1 MMCTTYQ
8 TTRGLLPFSVE
19 RRARRRTREGP
30 WLSIDS
36 VSDEVS
42 EENRPASLRAPV
54 LTSHANL
61 AKFYPESL
69 DYRLKRL
76 FLGKPLVSEQLS
88 GERLNRPIALGV
100 LAPDCISSSAYGTE
114 EILTQMT
121 PYIGLAAFALVVPI
135 MFVIIGVLFFVTTSY
150 LDVIKYYT
158 TAGGSYVV
166 ARDNFGPKVA
176 QIAAVALL
184 IDYTVTVAVQCSAGT
199 AALTTAFPALTTSF
213 PIIKNATLLLTVVV
227 VLILIFGNLR
237 GIREAGSYFA
247 VPTYFYVTMLSL
259 TIIVGY
265 YKKAV
270 GTLHLIP
277 QPATKLL
284 VDGRLGHS
292 GSGILMGLAFLTLLR
307 AYANGGSSL
316 TGLEAI
322 SNGVGSFRRPESRNA
337 RITLV
342 VMSSVLAF
350 LLIGTTLLAHW
361 THALPYQLGSPTVVG
376 QEVSDVFGAHG
387 VGHVIFFVVQIATV
401 MILYTGGNTSF
412 NGFPFLANYVAGDK
426 YLPRQLTKRGHRLA
440 FSNGILVLGVV
451 SLILIIAF
459 NASVNAL
466 IALYAIGVFTGFT
479 LAGAG
484 MVARHLREKDR
495 HWRRGVFI
503 NALSACVTSI
513 VVVIFILAKFTEGA
527 WIIVVVGPLMYYG
540 LIRFHRA
547 YVREEKAF
555 EANSAKSS
563 MHIRMNRVIIFVDN
577 YDLPTE
583 RALLYCNSLNPYSVR
598 AVHFDVDNLV
608 TKRLETSW
616 GRPNTASAS
625 ISLEVV
631 ECEDRRIDR
640 AALELV
646 ADAVRDPDVFCMVI
660 LPRRGFVSRLQRLL
674 HDRTAD
680 NIASAVMHVP
690 RTAATIIPYNAMRRR
705 TSEGL
710 RRRLPE
716 GAEVVEP
723 PSDEVTRGG
732 VRSDAH
738 LAADLK
744 LAERSRDAEPIG
756 DVIERDFVEVAGRV
770 RSMAIGNESGVHE
783 LRCVLSDNS
792 GSITLVFQGRTN
804 VPGIERGTRLMV
816 KGTVTSLRREAV
828 ILNPQYEIVAAPQGD
843 H

>member
-1 MMCTTYQ
+1 
-8 TTRGLLPFSVE
+8 
-19 RRARRRTREGP
+19 
-30 WLSIDS
+30 
-36 VSDEVS
+36 VSDE
-42 EENRPASLRAPV
+42 EKPAARRAPL

-61 AKFYPESL
+61 VKFYPETWN
-69 DYRLKRL
+69 YRLKRV

-88 GERLNRPIALGV
+88 GERLSRPIALGV

-121 PYIGLAAFALVVPI
+121 PAIGLAAFALVVPI

-150 LDVIKYYT
+150 WDVIKYYT

-199 AALTTAFPALTTSF
+199 AALTTAFPTLTKHF
-213 PIIKNATLLLTVVV
+213 PLVGNGTLLMTVFV
-227 VLILIFGNLR
+227 VLVLIFGNLR

-247 VPTYFYVTMLSL
+247 FPTYFYVVMLSA
-259 TIIVGY
+259 TILIGY
-265 YKKAV
+265 YKKIA
-270 GTLHLIP
+270 GTLHVIP

-284 VDGRLGHS
+284 VHGHLGTS
-292 GSGILMGLAFLTLLR
+292 GHGLLMGLAFLTLLR

-322 SNGVGSFRRPESRNA
+322 SNGVGSFRRPESPNA
-337 RITLV
+337 RSTLV
-342 VMSSVLAF
+342 VMSTVLAF
-350 LLIGTTLLAHW
+350 LLLGTTLLAHW
-361 THALPYQLGSPTVVG
+361 THAFPYGAGTPTVVG

-387 VGHVIFFVVQIATV
+387 FGHLIFFVVQIATV

-459 NASVNAL
+459 DASVDAL
-466 IALYAIGVFTGFT
+466 ISLYAIGVFTGFT
-479 LAGAG
+479 MAGAG
-484 MVARHLREKDR
+484 MVARHLRVKEP
-495 HWRRGVFI
+495 HWRRGVAI
-503 NALSACVTSI
+503 NATSAFVTSL
-513 VVVIFILAKFTEGA
+513 VVIIFIIAKFTEGA
-527 WIIVVVGPLMYYG
+527 WIIVVVGPIMYYG
-540 LIRFHRA
+540 LIRFHRQ
-547 YVREEKAF
+547 YMREEKAF
-555 EANSAKSS
+555 EANSARAGMK
-563 MHIRMNRVIIFVDN
+563 IRMNRVIVFVDN

-583 RALLYCNSLNPYSVR
+583 RALLYCTSLNPYSIR

-608 TKRLETSW
+608 TKRLETNW
-616 GRPNTASAS
+616 GRPNTASAN
-625 ISLEVV
+625 ISLEIV
-631 ECEDRRIDR
+631 ECEDRRVDR

-680 NIASAVMHVP
+680 EMANAVMHVP
-690 RTAATIIPYNAMRRR
+690 RTAATIIPYRA
-705 TSEGL
+705 L
-710 RRRLPE
+710 RRLTAGELRE
-716 GAEVVEP
+716 EP
-723 PSDEVTRGG
+723 VSDEVTRGG
-732 VRSDAH
+732 VRAASN

-744 LAERSRDAEPIG
+744 LASRSGDALPIG
-756 DVIERDFVEVAGRV
+756 ALVERESVEIAGRV
-770 RSMAIGNESGVHE
+770 RSMAIGNESGASE
-783 LRCVLSDNS
+783 LRCVITDNS
-792 GSITLVFQGRTN
+792 GSITLVFQGQTS
-804 VPGIERGTRLMV
+804 VPGIERGTRLLV

>member
-1 MMCTTYQ
+1 
-8 TTRGLLPFSVE
+8 
-19 RRARRRTREGP
+19 
-30 WLSIDS
+30 
-36 VSDEVS
+36 VSDE
-42 EENRPASLRAPV
+42 EKPASPRAPI

-69 DYRLKRL
+69 DYRLKRF

-121 PYIGLAAFALVVPI
+121 PFIGLAAFALVVPI

-166 ARDNFGPKVA
+166 ARDNFGPKIA

-199 AALTTAFPALTTSF
+199 AALTTAFPALKTSF
-213 PIIKNATLLLTVVV
+213 PLVGNGTLLMTVLV

-237 GIREAGSYFA
+237 GLREAGSYFA
-247 VPTYFYVTMLSL
+247 IPTYFYVVMLSL
-259 TIIVGY
+259 TILIGY
-265 YKKAV
+265 YKKIV
-270 GTLHLIP
+270 GTLHMIA
-277 QPATKLL
+277 QPATHLM
-284 VDGRLGHS
+284 VDHKLGHS
-292 GSGILMGLAFLTLLR
+292 GNGLLMGLAFITLLR

-337 RITLV
+337 RSTLV

-350 LLIGTTLLAHW
+350 LLVGTTLLAHW
-361 THALPYQLGSPTVVG
+361 THAFPYDSGSPTVVG
-376 QEVSDVFGAHG
+376 QEVSDIFGASG
-387 VGHVIFFVVQIATV
+387 FGHYLFLIVQFATV
-401 MILYTGGNTSF
+401 LILYTGGNTSF

-440 FSNGILVLGVV
+440 FSNGIIVLGIV
-451 SLILIIAF
+451 SLSLIIAF
-459 NASVNAL
+459 KASVNAL

-484 MVARHLREKDR
+484 MVARHLREKGA
-495 HWRRGVFI
+495 HWRRGVVI

-513 VVVIFILAKFTEGA
+513 VVLVFIFAKFTEGA
-527 WIIVVVGPLMYYG
+527 WIIVVVGPIMYWG
-540 LIRFHRA
+540 LLRFHKT
-547 YVREEKAF
+547 YIREEKAF
-555 EANSAKSS
+555 EANIGKSS
-563 MHIRMNRVIIFVDN
+563 MHIRMNRIIVFVDN

-608 TKRLETSW
+608 TKRLEASW
-616 GRPNTASAS
+616 GRPETASAA
-625 ISLEVV
+625 ISLEIV
-631 ECEDRRIDR
+631 ECEDRRVDR

-690 RTAATIIPYNAMRRR
+690 RTAATIIPYNA
-705 TSEGL
+705 L
-710 RRRLPE
+710 RRKLPE
-716 GAEVVEP
+716 GKMAEEP
-723 PSDEVTRGG
+723 VSDEVTRGG
-732 VRSDAH
+732 LRSDAH

-744 LAERSRDAEPIG
+744 LASVSSDSAPIG
-756 DVIERDFVEVAGRV
+756 GLIERQFAEIAGRV

-783 LRCVLSDNS
+783 LRCVIADNT

-828 ILNPQYEIVAAPQGD
+828 ILNPQYEIVAAPQGE

>member
-1 MMCTTYQ
+1 
-8 TTRGLLPFSVE
+8 
-19 RRARRRTREGP
+19 
-30 WLSIDS
+30 
-36 VSDEVS
+36 VSEEVS
-42 EENRPASLRAPV
+42 EENRPASTRAPI

-61 AKFYPESL
+61 AKFYPESW
-69 DYRLKRL
+69 DYRLKRF

-166 ARDNFGPKVA
+166 ARDNFGPKIA

-199 AALTTAFPALTTSF
+199 AALTTAFPQLVTSF
-213 PIIKNATLLLTVVV
+213 PIVKNATLLITVVV

-247 VPTYFYVTMLSL
+247 IPTYFYVVMLSA
-259 TIIVGY
+259 TIIIGY

-270 GTLHLIP
+270 GSLHMIP

-284 VDGRLGHS
+284 VEGRLGHS
-292 GSGILMGLAFLTLLR
+292 GSGILMGLAFVTLLR

-322 SNGVGSFRRPESRNA
+322 SNGVGSFRRPESHNA
-337 RITLV
+337 RSTLV

-387 VGHVIFFVVQIATV
+387 FGHVIFFVVQIATV
-401 MILYTGGNTSF
+401 LILWTGGNTSF

-451 SLILIIAF
+451 SLVLIIAF

-484 MVARHLREKDR
+484 MVKRHLRMKEA

-513 VVVIFILAKFTEGA
+513 VVLVFIFAKFTEGA
-527 WIIVVVGPLMYYG
+527 WIIVVVGPIMYYG
-540 LIRFHRA
+540 LIRFHKT

-555 EANSAKSS
+555 EANSARAAT

-608 TKRLETSW
+608 TKRLEASW

-625 ISLEVV
+625 ISLEIV

-690 RTAATIIPYNAMRRR
+690 RTAATIIPYNALRRKVP
-705 TSEGL
+705 EGL
-710 RRRLPE
+710 RRRPPE
-716 GAEVVEP
+716 GAVIEEP
-723 PSDEVTRGG
+723 PSDAVARGG
-732 VRSDAH
+732 VRVDAH
-738 LAADLK
+738 LAADVQ
-744 LAERSRDAEPIG
+744 LAARSADAEPIG
-756 DVIERDFVEVAGRV
+756 DVVERDFVELAGRV
-770 RSMAIGNESGVHE
+770 RSMAIANESGVHE

-828 ILNPQYEIVAAPQGD
+828 ILNPQYEIVASPQGE

>member
-1 MMCTTYQ
+1 
-8 TTRGLLPFSVE
+8 
-19 RRARRRTREGP
+19 
-30 WLSIDS
+30 
-36 VSDEVS
+36 
-42 EENRPASLRAPV
+42 V

-61 AKFYPESL
+61 AKFYPESW

-121 PYIGLAAFALVVPI
+121 PFIGLAAFALVVPI

-213 PIIKNATLLLTVVV
+213 PLIKNATLLLTVVV

-237 GIREAGSYFA
+237 GIREAGTYFA
-247 VPTYFYVTMLSL
+247 IPTYFYVLMLSI
-259 TIIVGY
+259 TIVIGY

-270 GTLHLIP
+270 GTLHMIP
-277 QPATKLL
+277 PPATKLL

-292 GSGILMGLAFLTLLR
+292 GSGILMGLAFITLLR

-322 SNGVGSFRRPESRNA
+322 SNGVGSFRRPESHNA
-337 RITLV
+337 RSTLV

-387 VGHVIFFVVQIATV
+387 FGHVIFFVVQIATV
-401 MILYTGGNTSF
+401 LILYTGGNTSF
-412 NGFPFLANYVAGDK
+412 NGFPFLANYVAGDR

-451 SLILIIAF
+451 SLVLIIGF

-466 IALYAIGVFTGFT
+466 IALYAVGVFTGFT

-484 MVARHLREKDR
+484 MVARHLREKNA

-513 VVVIFILAKFTEGA
+513 VVLVFLLAKFTEGA
-527 WIIVVVGPLMYYG
+527 WIIVVVGPIMYYG
-540 LIRFHRA
+540 LIRFHKT

-555 EANSAKSS
+555 EANSGKAAT
-563 MHIRMNRVIIFVDN
+563 MHIRMNRVIVFVDN

-583 RALLYCNSLNPYSVR
+583 RALLYCNSLNAYSVR

-608 TKRLETSW
+608 TKRLEASW

-625 ISLEVV
+625 ISLEIV

-690 RTAATIIPYNAMRRR
+690 RTAATIIPYNA
-705 TSEGL
+705 L
-710 RRRLPE
+710 RRSVPE
-716 GAEVVEP
+716 GMSRRQLEGAALEEP
-723 PSDEVTRGG
+723 PGDEVTRGG
-732 VRSDAH
+732 VRVDAH

-744 LAERSRDAEPIG
+744 LAERSADAEPIG
-756 DVIERDFVEVAGRV
+756 DVVERDFVELAGRV

>member
-1 MMCTTYQ
+1 
-8 TTRGLLPFSVE
+8 
-19 RRARRRTREGP
+19 
-30 WLSIDS
+30 
-36 VSDEVS
+36 VSEEVS
-42 EENRPASLRAPV
+42 EESKPASARAPI

-61 AKFYPESL
+61 AKFYPESW
-69 DYRLKRL
+69 DYRLKRF

-121 PYIGLAAFALVVPI
+121 PFIGLAAFALVVPI

-166 ARDNFGPKVA
+166 ARDNFGPKIA

-199 AALTTAFPALTTSF
+199 AALTTAFPVLTTHF
-213 PIIKNATLLLTVVV
+213 PVIKNATLFLTVVV

-247 VPTYFYVTMLSL
+247 IPTYFYVVMLSA
-259 TIIVGY
+259 TIIIGY
-265 YKKAV
+265 YEKAV
-270 GTLHLIP
+270 GKLHMIP
-277 QPATKLL
+277 QPATRLL

-292 GSGILMGLAFLTLLR
+292 GSGLLMGLAFLTLLR

-337 RITLV
+337 RSTLV

-387 VGHVIFFVVQIATV
+387 FGHIIFFVVQIATV

-451 SLILIIAF
+451 SLLLIVAF

-484 MVARHLREKDR
+484 MVARHLRTKEA
-495 HWRRGVFI
+495 HWRRGVVI
-503 NALSACVTSI
+503 NATSACVTSI
-513 VVVIFILAKFTEGA
+513 VVLVFIIAKFTEGA
-527 WIIVVVGPLMYYG
+527 WIIVVVGPIMYYG
-540 LIRFHRA
+540 LIRFHKT
-547 YVREEKAF
+547 YLREEKAF
-555 EANSAKSS
+555 EADSARAS
-563 MHIRMNRVIIFVDN
+563 MPIRMNRVIIFVDN

-598 AVHFDVDNLV
+598 AVHFDVDPLV
-608 TKRLETSW
+608 TKRLEDSW

-625 ISLEVV
+625 ISLEIV

-690 RTAATIIPYNAMRRR
+690 RTAATIIPYNALRRKPP
-705 TSEGL
+705 EGV

-716 GAEVVEP
+716 GPAPEEP

-732 VRSDAH
+732 VRMESH

-744 LAERSRDAEPIG
+744 LAERSADAEPIG
-756 DVIERDFVEVAGRV
+756 DVVERDFVEIAGRV

-783 LRCVLSDNS
+783 LRAVLSDNS

-828 ILNPQYEIVAAPQGD
+828 ILNPQYEIVASPQGD
-843 H
+843 N

>member
-1 MMCTTYQ
+1 M
-8 TTRGLLPFSVE
+8 
-19 RRARRRTREGP
+19 
-30 WLSIDS
+30 
-36 VSDEVS
+36 SDEVS
-42 EENRPASLRAPV
+42 EESRPASTRAPI

-69 DYRLKRL
+69 DYRLKRF

-88 GERLNRPIALGV
+88 GERLNRAIALGV

-121 PYIGLAAFALVVPI
+121 PLIGLAAFALVVPI

-166 ARDNFGPKVA
+166 ARDNFGPKIA

-199 AALTTAFPALTTSF
+199 DALTSAVPWLTQYH
-213 PIIKNATLLLTVVV
+213 LYLTVAV

-237 GIREAGSYFA
+237 GLREAGSYFA
-247 VPTYFYVTMLSL
+247 IPTYFYVIMLGG
-259 TIIVGY
+259 TIIFGY
-265 YKKAV
+265 AKKIV
-270 GTLHLIP
+270 GTLKMIP
-277 QPATKLL
+277 QPPVDKL
-284 VDGRLGHS
+284 VGYHLGHS
-292 GSGILMGLAFLTLLR
+292 GSGVLMGLAFLTLLR

-337 RITLV
+337 RSTLV
-342 VMSSVLAF
+342 VMSSILAF

-361 THALPYQLGSPTVVG
+361 THALPYQVGSPTVVS
-376 QEVSDVFGAHG
+376 QEVLDIFGSHG
-387 VGHVIFFVVQIATV
+387 IGHIIFYAVQLATV
-401 MILYTGGNTSF
+401 LILWTGGNTSF
-412 NGFPFLANYVAGDK
+412 NGFPFLANYVATDK

-440 FSNGILVLGVV
+440 FSNGILTLGAV
-451 SLILIIAF
+451 SLVLIIAF
-459 NASVNAL
+459 DASVNAL

-484 MVARHLREKDR
+484 MVARHLREKDV
-495 HWRRGVFI
+495 HWRRGVII
-503 NALSACVTSI
+503 NAMSACVTFI
-513 VVVIFILAKFTEGA
+513 VVLIFILAKFTEGA
-527 WIIVVVGPLMYYG
+527 WIIVVVGPIMYYG
-540 LIRFHRA
+540 LIRFHKT
-547 YVREEKAF
+547 YIREEKAF

-563 MHIRMNRVIIFVDN
+563 MHIRMNRVIVFVDN

-583 RALLYCNSLNPYSVR
+583 RALLYCNSLNPYSIR

-608 TKRLETSW
+608 TKRLEASW

-625 ISLEVV
+625 ISLEIV
-631 ECEDRRIDR
+631 ECEDRRVDR

-690 RTAATIIPYNAMRRR
+690 RTAATIIPYNA
-705 TSEGL
+705 L
-710 RRRLPE
+710 RRKIPE
-716 GAEVVEP
+716 GELTEEP
-723 PSDEVTRGG
+723 SGDEVTRGG
-732 VRSDAH
+732 VRMESH
-738 LAADLK
+738 LAADVK
-744 LAERSRDAEPIG
+744 LAERSGDAEPIG
-756 DVIERDFVEVAGRV
+756 DLVEREFVEIAGRV
-770 RSMAIGNESGVHE
+770 RSMAVGNESGVQE
-783 LRCVLSDNS
+783 LRCVIADNS

-828 ILNPQYEIVAAPQGD
+828 ILNPQYEIVASPQGE

>member
-1 MMCTTYQ
+1 M
-8 TTRGLLPFSVE
+8 
-19 RRARRRTREGP
+19 
-30 WLSIDS
+30 
-36 VSDEVS
+36 SDE
-42 EENRPASLRAPV
+42 EKPASTRAPI

-69 DYRLKRL
+69 DYRLKRF

-199 AALTTAFPALTTSF
+199 AALTTAFPALKTSF
-213 PIIKNATLLLTVVV
+213 PLVGNGTLLMTVAV

-237 GIREAGSYFA
+237 GLREAGSYFA
-247 VPTYFYVTMLSL
+247 IPTYFYVTMLSL
-259 TIIVGY
+259 TILIGY
-265 YKKAV
+265 YKKIV
-270 GTLHLIP
+270 GSLHVIA
-277 QPATKLL
+277 QPATHLL
-284 VDGRLGHS
+284 VGHKLGHS
-292 GSGILMGLAFLTLLR
+292 GNGLLMGLAFITLLR

-337 RITLV
+337 RSTLV

-350 LLIGTTLLAHW
+350 LLVGTTLLAHW
-361 THALPYQLGSPTVVG
+361 THAFPYDSGSPTVVG
-376 QEVSDVFGAHG
+376 QEVSDVFGATG
-387 VGHVIFFVVQIATV
+387 VGHYLFLIVQFATV
-401 MILYTGGNTSF
+401 LILYTGGNTSF
-412 NGFPFLANYVAGDK
+412 NGFPFLANYVAGDR

-440 FSNGILVLGVV
+440 FSNGIIVLGVV
-451 SLILIIAF
+451 SLSLIVAF

-484 MVARHLREKDR
+484 MVARHLREKGA
-495 HWRRGVFI
+495 HWRRGVFV
-503 NALSACVTSI
+503 NALSAGVTSI
-513 VVVIFILAKFTEGA
+513 VVLVFVFAKFTEGA
-527 WIIVVVGPLMYYG
+527 WIIVVVGPIMYWG
-540 LIRFHRA
+540 LLRFHKT

-555 EANSAKSS
+555 EASIGKSGL
-563 MHIRMNRVIIFVDN
+563 HIRMNRIIVFVDN
-577 YDLPTE
+577 YDLPPE

-608 TKRLETSW
+608 TKRLEASW
-616 GRPNTASAS
+616 GRPETASAA
-625 ISLEVV
+625 ISLEIV
-631 ECEDRRIDR
+631 ECEDRRVDR

-690 RTAATIIPYNAMRRR
+690 RTAATIIPYNA
-705 TSEGL
+705 L
-710 RRRLPE
+710 RRKLPE
-716 GAEVVEP
+716 GKLTEEP
-723 PSDEVTRGG
+723 VSDEVTRGG
-732 VRSDAH
+732 VRDDAH
-738 LAADLK
+738 LAADVK
-744 LAERSRDAEPIG
+744 LASVSSDSAPIG
-756 DVIERDFVEVAGRV
+756 DLVERQFAEIAGRV

-783 LRCVLSDNS
+783 LRCVIADNS

-804 VPGIERGTRLMV
+804 VPGIERGTRLLV

-828 ILNPQYEIVAAPQGD
+828 ILNPQYEIVAAPQGE